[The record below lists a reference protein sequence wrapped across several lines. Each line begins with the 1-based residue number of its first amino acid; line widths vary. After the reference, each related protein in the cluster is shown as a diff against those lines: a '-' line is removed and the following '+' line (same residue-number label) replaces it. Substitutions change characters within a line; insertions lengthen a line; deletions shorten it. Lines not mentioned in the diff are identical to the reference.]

1 MIFAFWDMYIEE
13 RTSKHF
19 FDLNKKRNM
28 PYSTTDD
35 YRNSIIKS
43 FEKYSEYE
51 HFAYESKQA
60 FTGLDFAL
68 YTAALE

>member
-1 MIFAFWDMYIEE
+1 
-13 RTSKHF
+13 
-19 FDLNKKRNM
+19 M